1 MVSNM
6 GRGDE
11 RKVELDDTVLQW
23 PKNFPK
29 RTDSGP
35 AIRFRC
41 TAYVKLRTIAMTTTS
56 SLNIVSTSVIDP
68 WIDLDPYNPF
78 KATWLKP
85 KRKPSTND
93 PSEVSV
99 PSE

>member
-11 RKVELDDTVLQW
+11 SEVGLEDTVLQW
-23 PKNFPK
+23 PKNSPK

-35 AIRFRC
+35 AIRVRR
-41 TAYVKLRTIAMTTTS
+41 TAYVQLRTIAMTTTS

-68 WIDLDPYNPF
+68 FSILDPSNPF
-78 KATWLKP
+78 KATYLGRKEKFH
-85 KRKPSTND
+85 KRRY
-93 PSEVSV
+93 VR
-99 PSE
+99 

>member
-11 RKVELDDTVLQW
+11 SEVGLEDTVLQW
-23 PKNFPK
+23 PKNSPK

-35 AIRFRC
+35 AIRVRR
-41 TAYVKLRTIAMTTTS
+41 TAYVQLRTIAMTTTS

-68 WIDLDPYNPF
+68 LDLSWIHQPI
-78 KATWLKP
+78 
-85 KRKPSTND
+85 
-93 PSEVSV
+93 
-99 PSE
+99 